1 MQPYYTVMVIIGF
14 NHVIIYICY
23 IFLHIEYFC
32 PKEPLFFLGEANTG
46 VFKAYTKNHIS
57 MHLHGHG
64 KVTPSDF
71 SASFQGRRLKFGTLL
86 HIME

>member
-1 MQPYYTVMVIIGF
+1 MFSFIIL
-14 NHVIIYICY
+14 V
-23 IFLHIEYFC
+23 FC
-32 PKEPLFFLGEANTG
+32 SLSHYLSTCRPTGLSLDLKNPILFFLGEANTG

-57 MHLHGHG
+57 MHLHGYG

>member
-1 MQPYYTVMVIIGF
+1 MKVELREFCRHFPMFVREMELLVKQII
-14 NHVIIYICY
+14 
-23 IFLHIEYFC
+23 
-32 PKEPLFFLGEANTG
+32 FFLGEANTG

-57 MHLHGHG
+57 MHLHGYG

>member
-1 MQPYYTVMVIIGF
+1 LDWLWRWVVA
-14 NHVIIYICY
+14 
-23 IFLHIEYFC
+23 
-32 PKEPLFFLGEANTG
+32 FFLGEANTG

-57 MHLHGHG
+57 MHLHGYG

-86 HIME
+86 HIIEGGSRAFICLLTSKFLIISQGY

>member
-1 MQPYYTVMVIIGF
+1 LLF
-14 NHVIIYICY
+14 
-23 IFLHIEYFC
+23 FF
-32 PKEPLFFLGEANTG
+32 FFLGEANTG